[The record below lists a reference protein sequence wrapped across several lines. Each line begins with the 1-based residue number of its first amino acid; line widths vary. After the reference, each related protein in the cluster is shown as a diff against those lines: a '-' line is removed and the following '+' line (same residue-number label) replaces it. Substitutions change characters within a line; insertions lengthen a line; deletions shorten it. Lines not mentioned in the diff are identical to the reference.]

1 VLADGAS
8 PIRYHERAG
17 THRDRELPV
26 TRGKRIVVKVGTST
40 LTGKDG
46 RVDRAW
52 LADLARQTACLRE
65 SGAEVVVVSSGAIAA
80 GVEALGLSAR
90 PTELTGLQAAAAVGQ
105 VRLIGTYSEVMA
117 DAGVPI
123 AQVLLTRH
131 DTGHRQ
137 AYVFACRT
145 LDRLLEMR
153 VVPVVNENDTTAV
166 EEIRFGD
173 NDTLAALVGVMVR
186 ADLVV
191 LLTDI
196 EGLYDHD
203 PGTDDRA
210 VLLEHIDE
218 LTDDVLAAAGGSGSE
233 HGTGGMATKLEAA
246 RILMKAGIPMV
257 VCDGRRPDVL
267 VDAFAGEPVG
277 TYFAGGE
284 GDVEARKLWIAFA
297 RHPQGTVVVD
307 AGARDALCLRGTSL
321 LPAGVLRVE
330 GRFAAGDAVSI
341 VDETGAQLAR
351 GLADVSSDDLER
363 IKGHK
368 SARIAGIAPELA
380 GKEVVHRDRLV
391 IL

>member
-1 VLADGAS
+1 MS
-8 PIRYHERAG
+8 RA
-17 THRDRELPV
+17 
-26 TRGKRIVVKVGTST
+26 KRIVVKVGTST
-40 LTGKDG
+40 LTGADG

-52 LADLARQTACLRE
+52 LADLARQTATLRE
-65 SGAEVVVVSSGAIAA
+65 SGADVVVVSSGAIAA
-80 GVEALGLSAR
+80 GVEALGLDAR
-90 PTELTGLQAAAAVGQ
+90 PVELTGLQAAAAVGQ
-105 VRLIGTYSEVMA
+105 VRLIGTYDEVMA
-117 DAGVPI
+117 AKGVRV

-137 AYVFACRT
+137 AYLFACRT

-166 EEIRFGD
+166 DEIRFGD
-173 NDTLAALVGVMVR
+173 NDTLAALVGVMVH

-203 PGTDDRA
+203 PGRDDDA

-218 LTDDVLAAAGGSGSE
+218 LTDEVVAAAGGSGST
-233 HGTGGMATKLEAA
+233 HGTGGMATKLDAA

-267 VDAFAGEPVG
+267 IDAFAGEPVG

-284 GDVEARKLWIAFA
+284 GEADARKLWIAFA
-297 RHPQGTVVVD
+297 RHPKGTVVVD
-307 AGARDALCLRGTSL
+307 AGAREALCLRGTSL
-321 LPAGVLRVE
+321 LPAGVLSVE
-330 GRFAAGDAVSI
+330 GRFAAGDPVSV
-341 VDETGAQLAR
+341 VDEAGAELAR
-351 GLADVSSDDLER
+351 GLADVSSADLER
-363 IKGHK
+363 IKGLR
-368 SARIAGIAPELA
+368 SDRIAQLDPALA
-380 GKEVVHRDRLV
+380 GREVVHRDRLV

>member
-1 VLADGAS
+1 LRGAGAD
-8 PIRYHERAG
+8 
-17 THRDRELPV
+17 
-26 TRGKRIVVKVGTST
+26 VVI
-40 LTGKDG
+40 
-46 RVDRAW
+46 
-52 LADLARQTACLRE
+52 
-65 SGAEVVVVSSGAIAA
+65 VSSGAIAA

-90 PTELTGLQAAAAVGQ
+90 PVDLTGLQAAAAVGQ
-105 VRLIGTYSEVMA
+105 VRLIGQYAEIMA
-117 DAGVPI
+117 HADVPI

-145 LDRLLEMR
+145 LDRLLEMH

-173 NDTLAALVGVMVR
+173 NDTLAALVGVMVK

-203 PGTDDRA
+203 PGQDHDA
-210 VLLEHIDE
+210 ILLEHIDE
-218 LTDDVLAAAGGSGSE
+218 LTDEVVAAAGGSASV
-233 HGTGGMATKLEAA
+233 HGTGGMATKLDAA

-257 VCDGRRPDVL
+257 VCDGRKPDVL
-267 VDAFAGEPVG
+267 LDAFAGEPVG

-297 RHPQGTVVVD
+297 RHPKGTVVVD
-307 AGARDALCLRGTSL
+307 DGAREALCLRGTSL
-321 LPAGVLRVE
+321 LPAGVVRVE
-330 GRFAAGDAVSI
+330 GRFAAGDPVAI
-341 VDETGAQLAR
+341 ADTTGRQLAR
-351 GLADVSSDDLER
+351 GLADVSSLDLDR
-363 IKGHK
+363 IKGLR
-368 SARIAGIAPELA
+368 SDAVASLDPSLA
-380 GKEVVHRDRLV
+380 GREVVHRDRLV

>member
-1 VLADGAS
+1 MT
-8 PIRYHERAG
+8 RA
-17 THRDRELPV
+17 
-26 TRGKRIVVKVGTST
+26 KRIVVKVGTST
-40 LTGKDG
+40 LTGADG

-52 LADLARQTACLRE
+52 LDDLARQTAELRAR
-65 SGAEVVVVSSGAIAA
+65 GADVVVVSSGAIAA
-80 GVEALGLSAR
+80 GVESLGLSAR
-90 PTELTGLQAAAAVGQ
+90 PSELTGLQAAAAVGQ
-105 VRLIGTYSEVMA
+105 VRLIGTYSDIMA
-117 DAGVPI
+117 AHGVPI

-145 LDRLLEMR
+145 LDRLLDMK

-173 NDTLAALVGVMVR
+173 NDTLAALVGVMVH

-203 PGTDDRA
+203 PCEDEHA

-218 LTDDVLAAAGGSGSE
+218 LTDEVLAAAGGSASE
-233 HGTGGMATKLEAA
+233 VGTGGMTTKLEAA

-267 VDAFAGEPVG
+267 LDAFAGQPVG

-284 GDVEARKLWIAFA
+284 GEVEARKLWIAFA
-297 RHPQGTVVVD
+297 RHPKGSIVVD

-321 LPAGVLRVE
+321 LPAGVVRVD
-330 GRFAAGDAVSI
+330 GRFAAGDPVAI
-341 VDETGAQLAR
+341 RDEGGNELAR
-351 GLADVSSDDLER
+351 GLADISSDDLVR
-363 IKGHK
+363 VQGHTTTE
-368 SARIAGIAPELA
+368 IATLVPALSGL
-380 GKEVVHRDRLV
+380 EVVHRDRLV

>member
-1 VLADGAS
+1 MS
-8 PIRYHERAG
+8 
-17 THRDRELPV
+17 
-26 TRGKRIVVKVGTST
+26 RGKRIVVKVGTST
-40 LTGKDG
+40 LTGADG
-46 RVDRAW
+46 RVDLAW
-52 LADLARQTACLRE
+52 LTDLARQVSSLRQR
-65 SGAEVVVVSSGAIAA
+65 GADVVVVSSGAIAA
-80 GVEALGLSAR
+80 GVEALGLKTR
-90 PTELTGLQAAAAVGQ
+90 PSDLTGLQAAAAVGQ
-105 VRLIGTYSEVMA
+105 VHLIGTYADVMA
-117 DAGVPI
+117 AAGVPV

-173 NDTLAALVGVMVR
+173 NDTLAALVGVMVH

-203 PGTDDRA
+203 PSTDESA
-210 VLLEHIDE
+210 VLLEHVDE
-218 LTDDVLAAAGGSGSE
+218 LTDEVVAAAGGSGSA

-257 VCDGRRPDVL
+257 VCDGRRPDVVL
-267 VDAFAGEPVG
+267 DAFAGEPVG

-284 GDVEARKLWIAFA
+284 GDVDARKLWIAFA
-297 RHPQGTVVVD
+297 RHPMGTVVVD
-307 AGARDALCLRGTSL
+307 DGARQALCLRGTSL
-321 LPAGVLRVE
+321 LPAGVVRVE

-341 VDETGAQLAR
+341 ADESGAQLAR
-351 GLADVSSDDLER
+351 GLADVSSADLER
-363 IKGHK
+363 IKGLR
-368 SARIAGIAPELA
+368 SDAIAATYPGLA
-380 GKEVVHRDRLV
+380 GREVVHRDRLV

>member
-1 VLADGAS
+1 MEVREAAG
-8 PIRYHERAG
+8 PGERMS
-17 THRDRELPV
+17 
-26 TRGKRIVVKVGTST
+26 RGKRIVVKVGTST
-40 LTGKDG
+40 LTGADG

-52 LADLARQTACLRE
+52 LADLARQTAALRAE
-65 SGAEVVVVSSGAIAA
+65 GADVVVVSSGAIAA
-80 GVEALGLSAR
+80 GIEALGLESR
-90 PTELTGLQAAAAVGQ
+90 PADLTGLQAAAAVGQ
-105 VRLIGTYSEVMA
+105 VRLIGTYAEVMA
-117 DAGVPI
+117 ESGVPI

-173 NDTLAALVGVMVR
+173 NDTLAAIVGVMVQ

-203 PGTDDRA
+203 PGTDDA
-210 VLLEHIDE
+210 AILLEHVDE

-233 HGTGGMATKLEAA
+233 HGTGGMATKLDAA

-257 VCDGRRPDVL
+257 VCDGRRPDVML
-267 VDAFAGEPVG
+267 DAFAGQPVG

-284 GDVEARKLWIAFA
+284 GEVEARKLWIAFA
-297 RHPQGTVVVD
+297 RHPKGAIFVD
-307 AGARDALCLRGTSL
+307 DGAREALCLRGTSL
-321 LPAGVLRVE
+321 LPAGVTRVE
-330 GRFAAGDAVSI
+330 GGFAAGDPISI
-341 VDETGAQLAR
+341 VDGSGAELAR
-351 GLADVSSDDLER
+351 GLADVSSADLER
-363 IKGHK
+363 IKGLR
-368 SARIAGIAPELA
+368 SDAIAAIDPSLSGR
-380 GKEVVHRDRLV
+380 EVVHRDRLV